1 MTTNNRQATLQVQI
15 ANTYRAGQAYIDD
28 LDGGDVDVQG
38 GKPRFNAY
46 SLCMESGTPVLSHES
61 STLNLLKDDEGC
73 V

>member
-15 ANTYRAGQAYIDD
+15 ANKYRAGQAYIDD
-28 LDGGDVDVQG
+28 LDGGDDDIQG

-46 SLCMESGTPVLSHES
+46 SLCMESGTPILSHEHT
-61 STLNLLKDDEGC
+61 TLNLLKDDEGR